1 VSGAVFCNSF
11 ASRPNG
17 AHHLAAPTERCQ
29 FFEHRA
35 EEVLVATSLSL
46 DDQATALQ
54 SPRECL

>member
-1 VSGAVFCNSF
+1 
-11 ASRPNG
+11 
-17 AHHLAAPTERCQ
+17 LAAPTERCQ